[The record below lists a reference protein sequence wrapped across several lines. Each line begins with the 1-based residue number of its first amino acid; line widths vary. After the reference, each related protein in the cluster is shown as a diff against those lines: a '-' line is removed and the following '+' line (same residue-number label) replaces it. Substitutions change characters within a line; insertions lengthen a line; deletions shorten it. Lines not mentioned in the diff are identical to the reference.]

1 MSGSGEESTSSS
13 VQMSG
18 SGVQDGDA
26 SETDNEK
33 GIHDSVDKEENAT
46 CRLPSNPP
54 NGSVAV
60 ASPRRGFYVAINIQ
74 LRQQLQADRKRQT
87 PMQHFAQSVASLR
100 IVVLFRYRY
109 RIHAVLALK
118 VLLRP

>member
-33 GIHDSVDKEENAT
+33 VIHDSADKEENAT
-46 CRLPSNPP
+46 CRFPSNPP

-60 ASPRRGFYVAINIQ
+60 ASPRRGFYVATYTCDSGFRLIGKG
-74 LRQQLQADRKRQT
+74 KRRCNTSRNQWHPSESSCSSGIDT
-87 PMQHFAQSVASLR
+87 AYMQYWL
-100 IVVLFRYRY
+100 
-109 RIHAVLALK
+109 
-118 VLLRP
+118 